1 MALDWM
7 LLLTAAVGVAAPLIL
22 AGVGETL
29 TERAGLINL
38 SLDGTLLLAAMVGFA
53 AAYHSGSV
61 AIGFAAGA
69 AVGAAVA
76 ALVGWAGAVL
86 GASQV
91 AVGFVLTL
99 TCRDLAYFLGNP
111 LARLQGPQLLPLP
124 VPVLADLPVVG
135 RLLFQHNAVVYAS
148 LLLVPG
154 AWWVLFHTRVGL
166 TLRAVGENPSAA
178 YARGIDPRRVQVLAA
193 VAGGALVG
201 LAGAA
206 FSLSVKPGWGRPQ
219 GAEGIGWIALALV
232 IFGGWHPAKVAVGAL
247 LFAFLQVAGIPLQDA
262 WPGVPT
268 QVIQVAPFPLMIF
281 TLALVHGLRTE
292 PVQRWAGDHP
302 RLQRVLH
309 LLTAAAPRALGKD
322 VRRE

>member
-1 MALDWM
+1 MPLDWLM
-7 LLLTAAVGVAAPLIL
+7 LTSAAVGVAAPLIL
-22 AGVGETL
+22 AAVGETL

-38 SLDGTLLLAAMVGFA
+38 SLDGSLLLAAMVGFA

-61 AIGFAAGA
+61 VVGFAAAA

-124 VPVLADLPVVG
+124 VPGLADLPVLG
-135 RLLFQHNAVVYAS
+135 PLLFRHDLVVYGS
-148 LLLVPG
+148 LLLVPA
-154 AWWVLFHTRVGL
+154 AWWVLFRTRVGL
-166 TLRAVGENPSAA
+166 TLRAVGENPAAA

-193 VAGGALVG
+193 LAGGALVG

-206 FSLSVKPGWGRPQ
+206 FSLSVKLGWGRPQ

-232 IFGGWHPAKVAVGAL
+232 IFGGWHPLKVAIGAL

-268 QVIQVAPFPLMIF
+268 QVVQVAPFPLMIF

-292 PVQRWAGDHP
+292 PVQRWSAGRP
-302 RLQRVLH
+302 RLQRL
-309 LLTAAAPRALGKD
+309 LGALTAAAPRALGKGIPHG
-322 VRRE
+322 